1 MRGPIRAPY
10 TARLAALPCGRE
22 SLLQRRRFLATAA
35 AGAAWPFA
43 RATAQDS
50 TSSSDMAVG
59 DTALPDMVLGDAAA
73 PIEIVEYASMTCH
86 HCAAFHLD
94 TLPLLKE
101 RYLDTGRARL
111 VFREFPLDRVA
122 LTAAAIARC
131 AGRERF
137 FSFIHV
143 LFETQHSWAHAA
155 DAVAAIERIL
165 RMSGQPPDMVA
176 DCLENRAIVDGI
188 LAVRLDGDRKY
199 DIRSTPTFV
208 IAGEVHAGHLSFEQ
222 FDRLLRAIEGDG

>member
-10 TARLAALPCGRE
+10 TGRLAALPSGRE
-22 SLLQRRRFLATAA
+22 TLLQRRRFLATAA

-43 RATAQDS
+43 HATAQDS
-50 TSSSDMAVG
+50 AP
-59 DTALPDMVLGDAAA
+59 LPDMVLGDGDA

-111 VFREFPLDRVA
+111 VFREFPLDRAA

-176 DCLENRAIVDGI
+176 ACLENRAIVDGI
-188 LAVRLDGDRKY
+188 LAVRLDGDRRY